1 MRYTTLPL
9 LAGISLAAISCTDR
23 SPVSPSLNAGV
34 RAATVTTPTSG
45 PWARIVEGET
55 GLVAKPRD
63 SLGLARTIERFFSSE
78 LFHEL
83 DTRRVRIREYANE
96 RYSWSK
102 VAAITTKVYSNLL
115 S

>member
-1 MRYTTLPL
+1 VTDV
-9 LAGISLAAISCTDR
+9 GSLKEQ
-23 SPVSPSLNAGV
+23 
-34 RAATVTTPTSG
+34 
-45 PWARIVEGET
+45 IVEGET